1 MKDFKDHSKA
11 SKCPLNFPDLEKHPN
26 ENHGDVC
33 RKDMINGYDIGWNC
47 PIGCTAPD
55 PVPDAMPYCKMSP
68 SDNAPCRISSKFIH
82 VFFKFS
88 HLLLKINVNSSE
100 KNIFVIF

>member
-1 MKDFKDHSKA
+1 MDFKDHSKA
-11 SKCPLNFPDLEKHPN
+11 SKCLLNFPNLEKHPN

-33 RKDMINGYDIGWNC
+33 RRDMINGYDIGWNC

-68 SDNAPCRISSKFIH
+68 SDNAPCRVKS
-82 VFFKFS
+82 KFS
-88 HLLLKINVNSSE
+88 HVFYFFRL
-100 KNIFVIF
+100 IFKKCKFNCKK